1 MPDDKDPTTTTTT
14 ATTTDTGTDGAAP
27 FVDDIVIW
35 RDGLGAPRVLTADA
49 LEKLPKVATGNMGP
63 INSLIQQGVVVA
75 AIPSTSGI
83 GAACYL
89 VNLVAIK
96 RPDSDD

>member
-1 MPDDKDPTTTTTT
+1 MADDKQDPSSNPQT
-14 ATTTDTGTDGAAP
+14 ANDVSTAAP

-35 RDGLGAPRVLTADA
+35 QDGLDAPRVLTSAA
-49 LEKLPKVATGNMGP
+49 LSGLPKVATANMAP
-63 INSLIQQGVVVA
+63 INALIQQGVVIA
-75 AIPSTSGI
+75 AIPSTAGI

>member
-1 MPDDKDPTTTTTT
+1 MADDKQDPSDDSQT
-14 ATTTDTGTDGAAP
+14 ATDVSVAAP

-35 RDGLGAPRVLTADA
+35 KDGLGAPRVLTADA
-49 LEKLPKVATGNMGP
+49 LNGLPKVATANMAP

-75 AIPSTSGI
+75 AIPSTAGI

>member
-1 MPDDKDPTTTTTT
+1 MSTDDKKHSAPQ
-14 ATTTDTGTDGAAP
+14 ATVHNADGTVAP

-35 RDGLGAPRVLTADA
+35 ANNLDSPRVLTADA
-49 LEKLPKVATGNMGP
+49 LQQLPKVSPTILAP

-83 GAACYL
+83 GASCYL
-89 VNLVAIK
+89 LNLTAIV
-96 RPDSDD
+96 RPDDPES